1 MIHLQSPALNWPQCL
16 QHLASGTVNKFF
28 QTEACSEAKSIRPD
42 CKTIKRYHVEHQNE
56 FLDAP
61 DKEEAA
67 RVFFSRFVDGTFRQH
82 APNIDYIESLNEIY
96 APDAATQAKAMA
108 WDIAALKVWKT
119 EYRIDPA
126 YQHIKLIAA
135 NIAVGNDAPV
145 AVAAACVQY
154 DGVMGYHPY
163 VPVKGKVILPGEYP
177 YYSGR
182 WEVLDA
188 KYKAAGH
195 SVKWMFTESGA
206 VGYSTPGVHLNGEN
220 GWKHADVYNGDF
232 EAWLGMWSYWL
243 AKVKAWNS
251 ANGNRVLGWQVFTSN
266 QDPNTEWK
274 WFELQQPQ
282 MNSLAVFFKT
292 FVPAPPTIPP
302 SPLPG
307 LRLAPPFHEPFIVSS
322 PFDAPREY
330 GKHEG
335 ADYVATSQQGN
346 ELIHCG
352 YDGTVDIVAYS
363 ATGYGKYIRVKHVRN
378 GGTFYTYYCH
388 LDTQLVAVG
397 NTVKAGDPLGE
408 VGSTGNSTGPHVHIT
423 LRVPNYGAS
432 GYVVPDVVNPDP
444 YIDRWSTP
452 PRRYNR
458 TCHLLPQDATP
469 AEYDR
474 VTSEAYALRQ
484 SVLQSI
490 DDALITHPNLTGRK
504 VYVWGD
510 VSRHGA
516 FTDVASFENWVV
528 ANYPPLPE
536 LIYRSF

>member
-1 MIHLQSPALNWPQCL
+1 MLHLQSPALNWPQCL
-16 QHLASGTVNKFF
+16 QHLAPGTVNKFF
-28 QTEACSEAKSIRPD
+28 QTEACSEAKAIRPD

-82 APNIDYIESLNEIY
+82 APNVDYIESLNEIY

-108 WDIAALKVWKT
+108 WDIAALKVWKS

-195 SVKWMFTESGA
+195 SVKWMFTETGA
-206 VGYSTPGVHLNGEN
+206 VGYRTPGVHLNGED
-220 GWKHADVYNGDF
+220 GWRHADVYNGDF
-232 EAWLGMWSYWL
+232 EAWLQMWAYWL
-243 AKVKAWNS
+243 TKVKAWNS

-282 MNSLAVFFKT
+282 MNSLAVFFRT
-292 FVPAPPTIPP
+292 FVPTPPP
-302 SPLPG
+302 STG
-307 LRLAPPFHEPFIVSS
+307 LNEALIARSLELQCISLNDKAGIQAKITRDGRQPVGSEGRMTYQGVSYALQPAESLA
-322 PFDAPREY
+322 
-330 GKHEG
+330 
-335 ADYVATSQQGN
+335 SQGRW
-346 ELIHCG
+346 
-352 YDGTVDIVAYS
+352 V
-363 ATGYGKYIRVKHVRN
+363 
-378 GGTFYTYYCH
+378 YYCR
-388 LDTQLVAVG
+388 VG
-397 NTVKAGDPLGE
+397 DWSNIKVIAG
-408 VGSTGNSTGPHVHIT
+408 
-423 LRVPNYGAS
+423 
-432 GYVVPDVVNPDP
+432 
-444 YIDRWSTP
+444 
-452 PRRYNR
+452 
-458 TCHLLPQDATP
+458 
-469 AEYDR
+469 
-474 VTSEAYALRQ
+474 
-484 SVLQSI
+484 
-490 DDALITHPNLTGRK
+490 
-504 VYVWGD
+504 
-510 VSRHGA
+510 
-516 FTDVASFENWVV
+516 
-528 ANYPPLPE
+528 
-536 LIYRSF
+536 